1 VAAIDLHRLTAEAA
15 PLANRG
21 DAAADG
27 AHQRDGDVVGF
38 HDLGA
43 GRLVDMNRVH
53 RLRWESQPLRDRG
66 DDLFL
71 SSGVYIA
78 RLRGKRDAGSRK
90 SASGSDAPLANS
102 FTIPHIGLGNVDAL
116 RVPLLNTVAIGG
128 SNAGCTRAPP
138 FVAVVF

>member
-1 VAAIDLHRLTAEAA
+1 
-15 PLANRG
+15 
-21 DAAADG
+21 
-27 AHQRDGDVVGF
+27 
-38 HDLGA
+38 
-43 GRLVDMNRVH
+43 MNRVH
-53 RLRWESQPLRDRG
+53 RLRWETQPCVIAATISFYRP
-66 DDLFL
+66 
-71 SSGVYIA
+71 VYKA

-102 FTIPHIGLGNVDAL
+102 FTIPHIGVGNVDAL